1 MIAPTFQEY
10 AVERGD
16 QRPDIRRPIRMVKPA
31 RKWEEAAE
39 QLRELAH
46 EEEGAERDE
55 EDGDDGVREGDEARR
70 EEGPGGCHAKGTEQV
85 DEVCRLRARSGRGV
99 RWLGQDTYGKVH
111 INVLEVQQHSKEE
124 ATSEL
129 VALHTV

>member
-16 QRPDIRRPIRMVKPA
+16 QCPDIRRPIRMVKPA

-55 EDGDDGVREGDEARR
+55 EDGDDGIREGDETRR
-70 EEGPGGCHAKGTEQV
+70 EERSRRSHAEGTEQV
-85 DEVCRLRARSGRGV
+85 DEVCGLRRV
-99 RWLGQDTYGKVH
+99 RRRCRTD
-111 INVLEVQQHSKEE
+111 
-124 ATSEL
+124 
-129 VALHTV
+129 